1 MRAAVAGLTFFLVF
15 LVGCAT
21 APVDTPN
28 KRLAQAEIT
37 FVAVVSATIAAVENG
52 QLPKDSESA
61 RLALSA
67 INAGSASLDAAY
79 AALANGQLDD
89 FTARLAMVQGTIAAL
104 RSILTAVGAK
114 TP

>member
-37 FVAVVSATIAAVENG
+37 FTAVVATTINAVETG
-52 QLPKDSESA
+52 LIPADSQSA
-61 RLALSA
+61 RIAVQA
-67 INAGSASLDAAY
+67 ANAGSMALDGAHQ
-79 AALANGQLDD
+79 ALAAGNLDEL
-89 FTARLAMVQGTIAAL
+89 TARLAVVQGAIAGL